1 MTDQPITA
9 AGRALLYNLGRHSN
23 KCACLSTHN
32 FDDCDCG
39 TKSIVTKIEQE
50 ARAAVLAC
58 RICGEPEPSHVHND
72 GKRIEHYFTVGRGES
87 DFMAALRWRDLAEA
101 REAELAEARRLLRD
115 IYRYWVAADEPWRT
129 PIYGFW
135 ESIAAFLARTDT
147 QEEKK

>member
-1 MTDQPITA
+1 MTTYADSPCSKCGAHREEHDFDGSKITHDFVTGPPMSDAKTLGA
-9 AGRALLYNLGRHSN
+9 AA
-23 KCACLSTHN
+23 T
-32 FDDCDCG
+32 
-39 TKSIVTKIEQE
+39 
-50 ARAAVLAC
+50 AC

-135 ESIAAFLARTDT
+135 ESVAAFLARTDT